1 MNPNL
6 NRYRLEVRY
15 PDGPGPEH
23 LQMLLRRD
31 DLAAL
36 ETSFSPEEKAVLEE
50 ADRDLLRNSR
60 AFATELDS
68 CIDLA
73 ERRREE
79 DISPERWWWY
89 LDVLAHLPLP
99 TSPDVATETA
109 RAAAS

>member
-1 MNPNL
+1 
-6 NRYRLEVRY
+6 
-15 PDGPGPEH
+15 
-23 LQMLLRRD
+23 MLVRRD
-31 DLAAL
+31 HLAEL
-36 ETSFSPEEKAVLEE
+36 EGSFSPEEKAVLEE
-50 ADRDLLRNSR
+50 ADRDLLSNSR

-99 TSPDVATETA
+99 ATQDTATETA
-109 RAAAS
+109 RAAAP